1 MSRTMRMLI
10 TVVFAA
16 LMSLGMATVAL
27 AAHGGPA
34 GDCAEEVAG
43 IATEG
48 AEGVVAK
55 LIECSSGV

>member
-27 AAHGGPA
+27 AAHDGPA
-34 GDCAEEVAG
+34 GDCAEQ
-43 IATEG
+43 
-48 AEGVVAK
+48 VVGKTGFDAVGH
-55 LIECSSGV
+55 LDGCTPGEL

>member
-27 AAHGGPA
+27 ADTGDCSQGVAAGLGPA
-34 GDCAEEVAG
+34 NTG
-43 IATEG
+43 G
-48 AEGVVAK
+48 AHLFDDFYA
-55 LIECSSGV
+55 CSPGE

>member
-27 AAHGGPA
+27 AAHGEGP
-34 GDCAEEVAG
+34 GSCAEQVVGKTGFDAVDHLAG
-43 IATEG
+43 
-48 AEGVVAK
+48 
-55 LIECSSGV
+55 CSPGGL